1 MSEIAVIRDFKTFK
15 EELDKQMLESAEGFV
30 RIGYLLKQ
38 ARDTDILSGSGYAN
52 VNEFAR
58 AEYNIDKTLVS
69 RFININD
76 RFSEG
81 GNSQYLKTEY
91 RGFGYSKLAV
101 MLQLPDE
108 INEELSPDYSRSE
121 IEDIKKEFDEERKV
135 SDLEILAEGT
145 DEAMAGLNE
154 LEQALHQLL
163 HDEPELY
170 LNLSKTDNL
179 FETLSPAGEM
189 IYSIRIQGVG
199 RVMMSVKAELQKV
212 TLTNVRSMEK
222 TEYDAASVTEAVKNQ
237 IGTPEDL
244 KKAWEDK
251 YGEKFPE
258 EQKEETEKKRKDKKV
273 VKAKPPKTEGNA
285 VNTKYEGN
293 SGAAGDD
300 LEPKM
305 PESAINTKCEGN
317 SETAGEDLQAKEP
330 ENVINTQ
337 CESDFN
343 TPNSSMPEMPKNA
356 VNTQC
361 GSDFKEA
368 TDNQTEDEEITES
381 WRLIKEAAQ
390 KIYLTANDFPLS
402 PLTSQM
408 HDVAAAEANAR
419 TILEELKNIRN
430 LMTDDELEGQMN
442 FNDMN
447 IEED

>member
-1 MSEIAVIRDFKTFK
+1 MSEIASIKDFKTFK
-15 EELDKQMLESAEGFV
+15 QELDKQMLESAEGFV
-30 RIGYLLKQ
+30 RIGWLLKQ
-38 ARDTDILSGSGYAN
+38 ARDTDILSGSGYTN

-58 AEYNIDKTLVS
+58 AEYNIDKTMVS

-108 INEELSPDYSRSE
+108 INEELSSDYSRAE
-121 IEDIKKEFDEERKV
+121 IEDLKKEFDEERKV

-145 DEAMAGLNE
+145 DGAMAGLNE
-154 LEQALHQLL
+154 LEQAFHQLL

-170 LNLSKTDNL
+170 LNLSNDNL

-199 RVMMSVKAELQKV
+199 RVMMSVKAELKRV

-222 TEYDAASVTEAVKNQ
+222 TEYDAASVAEAVKNQ
-237 IGTPEDL
+237 IGAPEDS
-244 KKAWEDK
+244 KRAWEDK

-258 EQKEETEKKRKDKKV
+258 EQKEETEKKRKDRKV
-273 VKAKPPKTEGNA
+273 VKAKLPKTEENA
-285 VNTKYEGN
+285 VNTQCEDV

-300 LEPKM
+300 LEPEM
-305 PESAINTKCEGN
+305 SENAINTKCEGN
-317 SETAGEDLQAKEP
+317 SETAGEDSQAKEP
-330 ENVINTQ
+330 ENAI
-337 CESDFN
+337 
-343 TPNSSMPEMPKNA
+343 
-356 VNTQC
+356 NTQC

-368 TDNQTEDEEITES
+368 ADNQTEDEEMTES

-390 KIYLTANDFPLS
+390 KIYLTANDFPLWL
-402 PLTSQM
+402 LTSQM

-419 TILEELKNIRN
+419 TILEELKNIRK

>member
-1 MSEIAVIRDFKTFK
+1 MSEIAVIKDFKTFK

-30 RIGYLLKQ
+30 RIGWLLKQ

-145 DEAMAGLNE
+145 DEVMAGLNE
-154 LEQALHQLL
+154 LEQAFHQLL

-170 LNLSKTDNL
+170 LNLAKSDNL

-189 IYSIRIQGVG
+189 IYSIRMQGVG

-222 TEYDAASVTEAVKNQ
+222 TEYDAVSITEAVKNQ
-237 IGTPEDL
+237 IGTPEDP
-244 KKAWEDK
+244 KRAWEDK

-273 VKAKPPKTEGNA
+273 VKAKPPKTEEN
-285 VNTKYEGN
+285 
-293 SGAAGDD
+293 
-300 LEPKM
+300 
-305 PESAINTKCEGN
+305 AINTKYEGN

-330 ENVINTQ
+330 ESAINTKYEGNSETADNLTRETEENTENTQ
-337 CESDFN
+337 CESDF
-343 TPNSSMPEMPKNA
+343 
-356 VNTQC
+356 
-361 GSDFKEA
+361 KES
-368 TDNQTEDEEITES
+368 TDNQVEDEEMTES

-430 LMTDDELEGQMN
+430 LMTD
-442 FNDMN
+442 
-447 IEED
+447 EED

>member
-1 MSEIAVIRDFKTFK
+1 MSEIASIKDFKTFK
-15 EELDKQMLESAEGFV
+15 QELDKQMLESAEGFV
-30 RIGYLLKQ
+30 RIGWLLKQ

-58 AEYNIDKTLVS
+58 AEYNIDKTMVS

-108 INEELSPDYSRSE
+108 INEELSSDYSRAE
-121 IEDIKKEFDEERKV
+121 IEDLKKEFDEERKV

-145 DEAMAGLNE
+145 DGAMAGLNE
-154 LEQALHQLL
+154 LEQAFHQLL

-199 RVMMSVKAELQKV
+199 RVMMSVKAELKRV

-222 TEYDAASVTEAVKNQ
+222 TEYDAASVIEAVKNQ
-237 IGTPEDL
+237 IGAPGDS
-244 KKAWEDK
+244 KRAWEDK

-273 VKAKPPKTEGNA
+273 VKAKLPKTEENA
-285 VNTKYEGN
+285 VNTQCEDV
-293 SGAAGDD
+293 SGAAGVNP
-300 LEPKM
+300 EPKM
-305 PESAINTKCEGN
+305 PENAINTKCEG
-317 SETAGEDLQAKEP
+317 
-330 ENVINTQ
+330 
-337 CESDFN
+337 DFN
-343 TPNSSMPEMPKNA
+343 TPNSLMPEMPENA
-356 VNTQC
+356 VNTQY
-361 GSDFKEA
+361 GSDFKES
-368 TDNQTEDEEITES
+368 TDNQAEDEEMTES
-381 WRLIKEAAQ
+381 WRLIKEAAK

-408 HDVAAAEANAR
+408 HDVATAEANAR
-419 TILEELKNIRN
+419 TILEELKNIRK

>member
-1 MSEIAVIRDFKTFK
+1 MSEIAAIKDFKTFK
-15 EELDKQMLESAEGFV
+15 QELDKQMLESAEGFV
-30 RIGYLLKQ
+30 RIGWLLKQ

-58 AEYNIDKTLVS
+58 AEYNIDKTMVS

-108 INEELSPDYSRSE
+108 INEELSSDYSRAE
-121 IEDIKKEFDEERKV
+121 IEDLKKEFDEERKV

-145 DEAMAGLNE
+145 DGAMAGLNG
-154 LEQALHQLL
+154 LEQAFHQLL

-170 LNLSKTDNL
+170 LNLSKTDSL

-199 RVMMSVKAELQKV
+199 RVMMSVKAELKRV

-222 TEYDAASVTEAVKNQ
+222 TEYDASSVTEAVKNQ
-237 IGTPEDL
+237 IGAPEDS
-244 KKAWEDK
+244 KRAWEDK

-258 EQKEETEKKRKDKKV
+258 EQKEEAEKKRKDKKV
-273 VKAKPPKTEGNA
+273 VKAKLPKTEENA
-285 VNTKYEGN
+285 V
-293 SGAAGDD
+293 
-300 LEPKM
+300 
-305 PESAINTKCEGN
+305 NTKCEGN
-317 SETAGEDLQAKEP
+317 SETAGEDSQAKEP
-330 ENVINTQ
+330 ENAI
-337 CESDFN
+337 
-343 TPNSSMPEMPKNA
+343 
-356 VNTQC
+356 NTQC

-368 TDNQTEDEEITES
+368 ADNQTEDEEMTES

-419 TILEELKNIRN
+419 TILEELKNIRK
-430 LMTDDELEGQMN
+430 LMTDDELEGQIN

-447 IEED
+447 IN

>member
-1 MSEIAVIRDFKTFK
+1 MSEIASIKDFKTFK
-15 EELDKQMLESAEGFV
+15 QELDKQMLESAEGFV
-30 RIGYLLKQ
+30 RIGWLLKQ

-58 AEYNIDKTLVS
+58 AEYNIDKTMVS

-108 INEELSPDYSRSE
+108 INEELSSDYSRAE
-121 IEDIKKEFDEERKV
+121 IEDLKKEFDEERKV

-145 DEAMAGLNE
+145 DGAMAGLNE
-154 LEQALHQLL
+154 LEQAFHQLL

-170 LNLSKTDNL
+170 LNLSKTDSL

-199 RVMMSVKAELQKV
+199 RVMMSVKAELKRV

-222 TEYDAASVTEAVKNQ
+222 TEYDAASVIEAVKNQ
-237 IGTPEDL
+237 IGAPEDP
-244 KKAWEDK
+244 KRAWEDK

-258 EQKEETEKKRKDKKV
+258 ERKEEDEKKRKDRKV
-273 VKAKPPKTEGNA
+273 VKAKLPKTEENA
-285 VNTKYEGN
+285 VNTKCEDV

-300 LEPKM
+300 LEPEM
-305 PESAINTKCEGN
+305 SENAINTKCEGN
-317 SETAGEDLQAKEP
+317 SETAGEDSQAKEP
-330 ENVINTQ
+330 ENAI
-337 CESDFN
+337 
-343 TPNSSMPEMPKNA
+343 
-356 VNTQC
+356 NTQC

-368 TDNQTEDEEITES
+368 ADNQTEDEEMTES

-419 TILEELKNIRN
+419 TILEELKNIRK